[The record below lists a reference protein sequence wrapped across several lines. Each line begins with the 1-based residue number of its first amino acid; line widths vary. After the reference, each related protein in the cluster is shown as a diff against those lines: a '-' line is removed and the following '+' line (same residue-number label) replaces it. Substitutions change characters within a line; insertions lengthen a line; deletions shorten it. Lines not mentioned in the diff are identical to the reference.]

1 MIIEYRRVPTS
12 SAADDGIQIIQTIYA
27 DAKEIDQI
35 EEMCKEN
42 IRTALL
48 INPKEKTEWKKKVE
62 VWLLLICFLSHLL
75 FWNCAV

>member
-1 MIIEYRRVPTS
+1 MKMIIEYRRVPTS

-48 INPKEKTEWKKKVE
+48 INPKEKTE
-62 VWLLLICFLSHLL
+62 
-75 FWNCAV
+75 